1 MILSVPAFTGGDT
14 SSSFM
19 RLPVEALIPGP
30 AFDAGAPHRVPN
42 ADAARDHMILT
53 ARSHPTAWR
62 HPNGSP
68 VSRHRV
74 LAPVLGL
81 TVLALTATQGR
92 TQETP
97 SAQTPR
103 ITRTAPPVP
112 TSRQGTVL
120 DVPATAA
127 ATPAAPEGAA
137 PAPVTEAPSAA
148 TALPAPSAEAK
159 ADAAANGRVE
169 SGLLECKGE
178 MATAYGFGS
187 TRGITCE
194 FRPAAGVNQYYTGTL
209 SRVGLDF
216 GVSDQASMI
225 WMVLATT
232 RQLGPGALAG
242 EYVGF
247 SSGAALGPG
256 FSANVLMAK
265 DATTG
270 IALQPLSVSSDS
282 GLSISFAAAGLTL
295 TPSKAQ
301 RH

>member
-1 MILSVPAFTGGDT
+1 MT
-14 SSSFM
+14 
-19 RLPVEALIPGP
+19 
-30 AFDAGAPHRVPN
+30 
-42 ADAARDHMILT
+42 LT
-53 ARSHPTAWR
+53 ARSYPTAR
-62 HPNGSP
+62 
-68 VSRHRV
+68 RHRSLPPPSPPRA
-74 LAPVLGL
+74 LAPVIGL
-81 TVLALTATQGR
+81 TFLALAATPAR
-92 TQETP
+92 PQETP

-103 ITRTAPPVP
+103 ISRIAPPVP
-112 TSRQGTVL
+112 TARQGTVL
-120 DVPATAA
+120 DVPAAPTAPDAA
-127 ATPAAPEGAA
+127 AAAPVAETAVSEAPKEAA
-137 PAPVTEAPSAA
+137 AQPAPT
-148 TALPAPSAEAK
+148 AEAK
-159 ADAAANGRVE
+159 AKAEAAANGRVE

-178 MATAYGFGS
+178 LATGYGFGS
-187 TRGITCE
+187 SRGVTCE
-194 FRPAAGVNQYYTGTL
+194 FRPASGMNQYYTGTL

-232 RQLGPGALAG
+232 RQLGTGALAG

-265 DATTG
+265 DATAG

-295 TPSKAQ
+295 VPSKAQ